1 MSSYRVASR
10 YAKSL
15 LELSIEKGILEQVQ
29 EDMERLIA
37 LDKSS
42 KEFSVLMKSP
52 IVSSNKKLR
61 ILKSLF
67 EDKVS
72 SLTLTFFGLVSKKGR
87 ESMLVA
93 MAREFHKQYNE
104 YLGIQRAEITATI
117 HLDENLRSSF
127 KSIVKEISGKDKVEL
142 IESIDPNLIGGFVL
156 RVEDRQ
162 LDESIKSK
170 LQKLR
175 LDFTQNLYEK
185 KY

>member
-1 MSSYRVASR
+1 MSSFRVASR

-15 LELSIEKGILEQVQ
+15 LELSIEKGILEKVK
-29 EDMERLIA
+29 EDMDRVIA
-37 LDKSS
+37 LDNSS
-42 KEFSVLMKSP
+42 NEFSVLVKSP
-52 IVSSNKKLR
+52 IVNSDKKLR

-67 EDKVS
+67 KEKVS
-72 SLTLTFFGLVSKKGR
+72 SLTLTFFELVSKKGR
-87 ESMLVA
+87 ESHLVA
-93 MAREFHKQYNE
+93 MAREFHKQYND
-104 YLGIQRAEITATI
+104 YLGIQRAEITSTI
-117 HLDENLRSSF
+117 HLDENLRNSF
-127 KSIVKEISGKDKVEL
+127 KSIVNEISGKDKVEL
-142 IESIDPNLIGGFVL
+142 IENIDPNLIGGFVL